1 MRCRA
6 VQYFDVFNVVSVDD
20 AGGGGVVDADMLA
33 AVMPRIQASLIGT
46 QKSEGRQVRP
56 E

>member
-1 MRCRA
+1 

-46 QKSEGRQVRP
+46 QKSEGRQVRQ